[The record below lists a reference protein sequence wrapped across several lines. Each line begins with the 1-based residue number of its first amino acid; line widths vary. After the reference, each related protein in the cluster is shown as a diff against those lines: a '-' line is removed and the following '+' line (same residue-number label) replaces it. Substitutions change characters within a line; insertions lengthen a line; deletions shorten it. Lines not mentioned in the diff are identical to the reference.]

1 MATLPDGR
9 KIRISNEKFEAP
21 EILFNPYLCQSEQCG
36 IHEMVY
42 NSINVSFLI
51 YLFYRHV
58 QEIQEKIYIKI

>member
-9 KIRISNEKFEAP
+9 KIRISNEKYEAP

-42 NSINVSFLI
+42 ESINVSFLNLI
-51 YLFYRHV
+51 FLRHV
-58 QEIQEKIYIKI
+58 Q

>member
-21 EILFNPYLCQSEQCG
+21 EILFNPYLCQSEQSG

-42 NSINVSFLI
+42 DSINVSFLNLI
-51 YLFYRHV
+51 FLRHV
-58 QEIQEKIYIKI
+58 Q